1 MPNSPSAG
9 AHFGF
14 ECSTD
19 AGAFLLL
26 APPAVSKEIQSKKH
40 IADYMRRHFP
50 QWSELAN
57 SRFGLGLKDEE
68 IVYVSG
74 TTKTT
79 KWAVAAFHGE
89 YRRKE
94 GSITA
99 DFGSLMGIDISV
111 SISDEMLPSSYYRS
125 GPVREPD
132 LSVGARLVH
141 NGNEPVMS
149 VPQERCD
156 QCIFL
161 HYYKMKRRLGWKPTP
176 IQAAGGPHELPPPD
190 PDGGD
195 DVLCPSHDD
204 VEEAP
209 IFDEGVGK
217 VRLVV
222 HLLPACRD

>member
-26 APPAVSKEIQSKKH
+26 APLAVSKEIQSKKH

-125 GPVREPD
+125 GPAREPD
-132 LSVGARLVH
+132 LSVGARLVP
-141 NGNEPVMS
+141 NGNEPVVS

-176 IQAAGGPHELPPPD
+176 IQAARGPHELLPLD
-190 PDGGD
+190 LDGGD
-195 DVLCPSHDD
+195 DVPCPSHDD

-209 IFDEGVGK
+209 IFDEGLSK
-217 VRLVV
+217 VCLVA
-222 HLLPACRD
+222 HLLLACRG

>member
-1 MPNSPSAG
+1 
-9 AHFGF
+9 
-14 ECSTD
+14 
-19 AGAFLLL
+19 
-26 APPAVSKEIQSKKH
+26 
-40 IADYMRRHFP
+40 MRKNFP

-99 DFGSLMGIDISV
+99 DFGALAGIDISV
-111 SISDEMLPSSYYRS
+111 SISDEMLPSSYYRT
-125 GPVREPD
+125 GPAREPAPG
-132 LSVGARLVH
+132 SLVPA
-141 NGNEPVMS
+141 NSNKNEPVLS
-149 VPQERCD
+149 ASTPQERCD

-176 IQAAGGPHELPPPD
+176 IQAAGGPHELPPPN

-195 DVLCPSHDD
+195 DMVPASDD
-204 VEEAP
+204 DAECAP
-209 IFDEGVGK
+209 ISDEAFFK
-217 VRLVV
+217 VRSAT
-222 HLLPACRD
+222 HLY